1 MEPEWTKQIP
11 SDTICNF
18 FYAFFVIYAIIF
30 VLSLA
35 TTIGVIGYS
44 KKLGAAGIA
53 IGIQGVIMTLFGGVI
68 TLFYYLIC
76 DRALLAKGAAAA
88 KEAFEAE
95 RRQPY

>member
-11 SDTICNF
+11 SDAICNF
-18 FYAFFVIYAIIF
+18 FYAFFVVYAVLF

-35 TTIGVIGYS
+35 TTIGVFSYG
-44 KKLGAAGIA
+44 KKMGGLGVA
-53 IGIQGVIMTLFGGVI
+53 IGIQSLVMTAIGG
-68 TLFYYLIC
+68 TMMLFYYLIC
-76 DRALLAKGAAAA
+76 DRALLAKGVAVA

>member
-11 SDTICNF
+11 SDAICNF
-18 FYAFFVIYAIIF
+18 FYAFFVIYAILF
-30 VLSLA
+30 TLSLA
-35 TTIGVIGYS
+35 ATIGAIGYS

-53 IGIQGVIMTLFGGVI
+53 IGVQGVIMTLLAGTVM
-68 TLFYYLIC
+68 LFYYLIC
-76 DRALLAKGAAAA
+76 DRALLAKGVTVA